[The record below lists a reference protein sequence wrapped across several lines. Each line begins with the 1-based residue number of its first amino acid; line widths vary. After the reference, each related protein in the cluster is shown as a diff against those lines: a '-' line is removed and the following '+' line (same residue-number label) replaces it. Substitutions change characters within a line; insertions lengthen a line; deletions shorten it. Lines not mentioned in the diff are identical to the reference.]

1 MQDMNEVL
9 MLDMENSGGY
19 ARGSPEAGARFTFA
33 DRSGSALTNDNL
45 DAAAQIAEVISV
57 YSVLHSKCRHM
68 PASPPQNTQYAEPL
82 PRTSAEMPYTA
93 SLVCQ
98 M

>member
-19 ARGSPEAGARFTFA
+19 ARGLPEAGARFTFA
-33 DRSGSALTNDNL
+33 DRSGSALTNDSL
-45 DAAAQIAEVISV
+45 DAAAQIAEVMSV

-68 PASPPQNTQYAEPL
+68 PASLLQNTLSAEPL
-82 PRTSAEMPYTA
+82 LRKLAEMPNTA